1 VNDDKS
7 EGRNPKPER
16 SPKPGIRNRRA
27 ADAVFFGLRNS
38 DFFRISDFGF
48 RILLM
53 LLARVE
59 GNVVATRKHP
69 SYEGWRLVICQPMS
83 TKGEPEGSPTVA
95 IDAHGA
101 GMHQQVII
109 SSDGLAARKAVGD
122 DKSPVR
128 WMVIAVV
135 DEKEPGVRV

>member
-1 VNDDKS
+1 
-7 EGRNPKPER
+7 
-16 SPKPGIRNRRA
+16 
-27 ADAVFFGLRNS
+27 
-38 DFFRISDFGF
+38 
-48 RILLM
+48 M

-69 SYEGWRLVICQPMS
+69 SLQGWRLIICQPINNA
-83 TKGEPEGSPTVA
+83 GAPEGVPQVA

-101 GMHQQVII
+101 GMHQRVVI

-128 WMVIAVV
+128 WMITAIV
-135 DEKEPGVRV
+135 DETETTQ